1 MKRGVSHLSET
12 GLRLSLYRNSTKTV
26 SWYPRKHL
34 RTKHKTY
41 QKPSQKRLTN
51 ISNFLLSQTNPGN
64 QILQPHSFRVP
75 VWISKP
81 KKLQGITIV
90 CCLNTTHL
98 DYFPLFVNSQLLF
111 LDELPFVSTKS
122 LTLDAHAG
130 EISLF
135 ANDTHLFRGENNHL
149 FVAFNLSKT
158 VWSSYTAVICFQ
170 EILHHFFSD
179 YRCLTLFLASLGWV
193 WQFDASFWAGW
204 IPLRGAGLRP
214 TGLWHAAAATGPG
227 GVPVVEPI
235 LAWDGPW
242 GWC

>member
-1 MKRGVSHLSET
+1 MISKETSKDKTQNISKTIAKKVNKHFQFSHLPNQAWKPNLTTPFFS
-12 GLRLSLYRNSTKTV
+12 GSSLNPKTK
-26 SWYPRKHL
+26 
-34 RTKHKTY
+34 KT
-41 QKPSQKRLTN
+41 
-51 ISNFLLSQTNPGN
+51 I
-64 QILQPHSFRVP
+64 
-75 VWISKP
+75 
-81 KKLQGITIV
+81 QGITIV

-158 VWSSYTAVICFQ
+158 VWSSYTAVICFH

-179 YRCLTLFLASLGWV
+179 YRCLTLFFASLGWV

-235 LAWDGPW
+235 LAWDGAW
-242 GWC
+242 GWS